1 MIYIIMALVAGI
13 NIIISNSINA
23 ALGKRIGLL
32 SNALVFYTIALF
44 TSAAAFML
52 FSNGEPLRTEHA
64 INIPYYVYIGTLIPI
79 VTLFLNTYSMQ
90 KFSVVNYVLFTYI
103 AEIITAVLID
113 YFINGIIQLP
123 KIIGTVFMIAGIY
136 ADNKIIQSDKRSKE
150 GIE

>member
-1 MIYIIMALVAGI
+1 MIYIIMALVAGV

-44 TSAAAFML
+44 TSAAAFIL
-52 FSNGEPLRTEHA
+52 FSSGEPLRTEQT
-64 INIPYYVYIGTLIPI
+64 INVPYYVYIGTLIPI

-103 AEIITAVLID
+103 AEIITAVFID
-113 YFINGIIQLP
+113 YFINKTVQIP
-123 KIIGTVFMIAGIY
+123 KIIGTLFMIAGIY
-136 ADNKIIQSDKRSKE
+136 VDNRIIELNKRKE
-150 GIE
+150 DN